1 MKATMLKVSSLPLKH
16 LRLTLARGV
25 RMWVGM
31 VERACGNTDAA
42 RAAFNTA
49 LRRDERCAGSA
60 REWAVLESEA
70 AQQLAEQVTTFNSR
84 PPTSICLSCHCCC
97 SDGRIVLVMVL
108 VWL

>member
-1 MKATMLKVSSLPLKH
+1 MLKVSSLPLK
-16 LRLTLARGV
+16 LAMRLTLGRGAV
-25 RMWVGM
+25 RMSVGM

-70 AQQLAEQVTTFNSR
+70 AQQLAEQVTTFQQPVSN
-84 PPTSICLSCHCCC
+84 IHLSFVPLLLL
-97 SDGRIVLVMVL
+97 RQ
-108 VWL
+108 

>member
-1 MKATMLKVSSLPLKH
+1 MV
-16 LRLTLARGV
+16 RGV

-84 PPTSICLSCHCCC
+84 PPRTCICLSCHCCC
-97 SDGRIVLVMVL
+97 SDSRIVLVMVL

>member
-1 MKATMLKVSSLPLKH
+1 
-16 LRLTLARGV
+16 
-25 RMWVGM
+25 MWVGM

-70 AQQLAEQVTTFNSR
+70 AQQLAEQVTTFPQPASN
-84 PPTSICLSCHCCC
+84 IHLSFVPLLLL
-97 SDGRIVLVMVL
+97 RL
-108 VWL
+108 

>member
-1 MKATMLKVSSLPLKH
+1 
-16 LRLTLARGV
+16 
-25 RMWVGM
+25 MWVGM

-70 AQQLAEQVTTFNSR
+70 AQQLAEQVTTFDTASN
-84 PPTSICLSCHCCC
+84 IHLSFVPLLLL
-97 SDGRIVLVMVL
+97 RQ
-108 VWL
+108 